1 MKATTILLTRHGET
15 ETNRAGR
22 FCGHSETQLTDL
34 GRRQAAALAARL
46 NATPIHA
53 AYTSD
58 FSRAIE
64 TAAVVLA
71 GRRVQAAVDPDL
83 RELCYGDWELRRER
97 DVART
102 AAWKEEFARM
112 RAQDPAWRPP
122 GGETV
127 GEVRERT
134 VGALRRIAAGHAG
147 GNVLVVTHGT
157 AINCMLA
164 AVLDMPLEA
173 TFRIAVA
180 NCGLNLLSWRQ
191 GRWLVSTLNDTGHL
205 SDLEGRR

>member
-1 MKATTILLTRHGET
+1 
-15 ETNRAGR
+15 
-22 FCGHSETQLTDL
+22 
-34 GRRQAAALAARL
+34 
-46 NATPIHA
+46 
-53 AYTSD
+53 
-58 FSRAIE
+58 
-64 TAAVVLA
+64 
-71 GRRVQAAVDPDL
+71 
-83 RELCYGDWELRRER
+83 
-97 DVART
+97 
-102 AAWKEEFARM
+102 M

-147 GNVLVVTHGT
+147 RNVLVVTHGT